1 MNLIA
6 TSVTPS
12 LNNVYGTAQGL
23 QAGFS
28 VVETNRITI
37 TIYTTKKD
45 VLMKQITTY
54 SNLIWSFDG
63 AMSDTTCS
71 LLQDHMSLLKFSNQP
86 NIDGRMPWED
96 QDDLPYNQIQDI
108 TVKRA
113 IEAYR
118 FTCSQ
123 LVYQVTRQF
132 AYPNYTDLVL
142 WRPGRQMHEHKDN
155 GYTDDSNLR
164 PRVWSSVT
172 YLNDDYQGGVTF
184 IKNERGE
191 YYSSAPRK
199 GRIVI
204 FLAGGSLPAICS

>member
-1 MNLIA
+1 M
-6 TSVTPS
+6 
-12 LNNVYGTAQGL
+12 QQL
-23 QAGFS
+23 Q
-28 VVETNRITI
+28 
-37 TIYTTKKD
+37 
-45 VLMKQITTY
+45 TY

-63 AMSDTTCS
+63 SMSDSVCS

-204 FLAGGSLPAICS
+204 FASDDRCTHGVTPVEGGNRFTLSIWFATNPDALERT